1 MTLLEKQS
9 QSALEQSDPR
19 LKRRER
25 TLPLAVVALLAV
37 LALIGTLF
45 FYKYLDETLF
55 RERNSHFIEISDK
68 VTQVIQSAVRHY
80 RTVTNTVEN
89 LLVETDA
96 QDAREVT
103 GRLEEIEAYLELE
116 PGSVLAFDREA
127 RLYVSDGAESNW
139 QDAALLAD
147 ERERQE
153 LVTTLDYR
161 MDGGAYILFLKKLD
175 APVELQEREITHVGV
190 VVNVAVFQEAFD
202 ADVFANRSHVYV
214 ISPNGRRLYR
224 HQCEGGFIDGYNLL
238 TALEEYTFIHGG
250 SLKDMRENIEKRVSA
265 GYEFVYG
272 KERYFVAASPVGQTD
287 WSVLTFVPTE
297 VLGAG
302 TTEFLNMAVVYATA
316 IVSLA
321 VLMIGLL
328 LYFFMAKKSDKQIIE
343 HQRKTNEMLKDAAAA
358 ANAASEAKSNFLSHM
373 SHDIR
378 TPINGIM
385 GMTDIALKNLGDI
398 TRVEDC
404 LNKIES
410 SSGHLL
416 SLVND
421 VLDMSRIESGKTR
434 IAREPMDMRQVIGHC
449 TSIIGGQLQGRAVEL
464 VEEFEELPHPR
475 VLGDEL
481 HLRQVLIN
489 ILGNAVKFTPDGG
502 KIYFRIQELSAEEE
516 EVLFRLEVE
525 DTGVGMTPEFL
536 PHIFEAFAQEDDGTR
551 TVYKGTG
558 LGMTITKQFVDLMG
572 GSLTVESQVNVGT
585 CFTLELPLP
594 IDLETRESQEEV
606 CEEAELAGA
615 RLLLAEDNELN
626 MEIAQYMLEDVGIE
640 VVPAMDGQGALDTFS
655 ASEPGY
661 FDGILMDV
669 MMPVMD
675 GLEATRAIR
684 ALDREDAKTVP
695 IIAMTANAYDEDK
708 RRCLEAGMNA
718 HMAKPIDGGTLIR
731 ILEHYIK
738 PRQ

>member
-1 MTLLEKQS
+1 MALLEIQS
-9 QSALEQSDPR
+9 QGMAEQTDRR

-25 TLPLAVVALLAV
+25 TLPLTVVALLAV
-37 LALIGTLF
+37 LALTGTLF
-45 FYKYLDETLF
+45 FYGYLDETLF
-55 RERNSHFIEISDK
+55 RERNSHLIEISDK

-89 LLVETDA
+89 LLAETSA
-96 QDAREVT
+96 QDSREVT
-103 GRLEEIEAYLELE
+103 KRLEEIGDYLELE
-116 PGSVLAFDREA
+116 PGSVLAFDSEA
-127 RLYVSDGAESNW
+127 RLYVSDGATSNW
-139 QDAALLAD
+139 RDAALLAAD
-147 ERERQE
+147 QERQE

-161 MDGGAYILFLKKLD
+161 MDGSTYILFLKKMD
-175 APVELQEREITHVGV
+175 TSVELGGREITHVGV
-190 VVNVAVFQEAFD
+190 VVNITVFQEAFD
-202 ADVFANRSHVYV
+202 ADVFANKSHVYV
-214 ISPNGRRLYR
+214 INPNGRRLYR
-224 HQCEGGFIDGYNLL
+224 HKCEGGFIDGYNIL

-250 SLKDMRENIEKRVSA
+250 SLKDMRENIGGHVSA
-265 GYEFVYG
+265 GYEFAYG
-272 KERYFVAASPVGQTD
+272 EEKYFVAASPVGQTD

-328 LYFFMAKKSDKQIIE
+328 LFFFMAKKSDKRIIE
-343 HQRKTNEMLKDAAAA
+343 HQRKTNEMLKDAADA
-358 ANAASEAKSNFLSHM
+358 ANAASVAKSNFLSHM

-385 GMTDIALKNLGDI
+385 GMTDIALKNLEEPE
-398 TRVEDC
+398 RVEDC
-404 LNKIES
+404 LHKIES

-421 VLDMSRIESGKTR
+421 VLDMSRIESGKTQ

-464 VEEFEELPHPR
+464 VEEFEELSHPH

-502 KIYFRIQELSAEEE
+502 KIYFRIQELSAVED

-525 DTGVGMTPEFL
+525 DTGVGMRPEFL
-536 PHIFEAFAQEDDGTR
+536 PHIFEAFSQEDDGTR
-551 TVYKGTG
+551 TIYKGTG

-572 GSLTVESQVNVGT
+572 GALSVESQLNVGT
-585 CFTLELPLP
+585 CFTLELPLT
-594 IDLETRESQEEV
+594 IDWEVRESPEEV
-606 CEEAELAGA
+606 CREVELAGA
-615 RLLLAEDNELN
+615 RLLVAEDNELN

-640 VVPAMDGQGALDTFS
+640 VTPAMNGREALDIFA
-655 ASEPGY
+655 ASEPGT
-661 FDGILMDV
+661 FDGVLMDV

-675 GLEATRAIR
+675 GLEAARSIR
-684 ALDREDAKTVP
+684 ALNREDALNVP

-718 HMAKPIDGGTLIR
+718 HMAKPIDGETLIR

-738 PRQ
+738 PGQ